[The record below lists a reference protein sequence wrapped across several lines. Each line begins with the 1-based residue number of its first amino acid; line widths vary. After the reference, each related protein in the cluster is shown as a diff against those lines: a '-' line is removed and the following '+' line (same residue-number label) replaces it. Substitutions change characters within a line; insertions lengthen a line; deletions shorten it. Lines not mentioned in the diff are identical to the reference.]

1 MALFYLDTV
10 KCLLRSRLHARIS
23 SFRGAFKTTAIS
35 IMFGD
40 YKVQNNCVAR
50 VEPLLKSQSFAY
62 EQKPDVIEPRSQI
75 LVYGKPDPAKPYL
88 HKGISDVMST
98 IFKGK
103 NAIAERCSEMFT
115 RNTNGNYEATPSLVA
130 ISCAA
135 IWSALQ
141 DWSTGELHATDFDE
155 KRFKDV
161 YGVHRSI
168 LEKLKTSKPDQYHQT
183 MERIF
188 AQAAAGTP
196 FSQHI
201 KTAKPSLMEQ
211 EAMLLFEQ
219 A

>member
-1 MALFYLDTV
+1 MQVVD
-10 KCLLRSRLHARIS
+10 
-23 SFRGAFKTTAIS
+23 
-35 IMFGD
+35 
-40 YKVQNNCVAR
+40 
-50 VEPLLKSQSFAY
+50 
-62 EQKPDVIEPRSQI
+62 PRSQT
-75 LVYGKPDPAKPYL
+75 LLHGRPDPTKPYL
-88 HKGISDVMST
+88 HKGISHVVST

-115 RNTNGNYEATPSLVA
+115 RNANGNYKATLSLVV

-161 YGVHRSI
+161 YRVHRSI
-168 LEKLKTSKPDQYHQT
+168 LKRLKTSKPDQYHRT
-183 MERIF
+183 MEHIF
-188 AQAAAGTP
+188 TEAAAGTP

-201 KTAKPSLMEQ
+201 KTTKSSLMEQ
-211 EAMLLFEQ
+211 EAMLLFDQ